1 MKRSDK
7 ITWHRTARVN
17 ARALKLLYKNY
28 PQTVLSRILYVI
40 WTALAPYAGIYL
52 AALIIDE
59 LAGARNTDRLVM
71 LVLITISVAAA
82 ISLVTA
88 LLNKWKNAQSSGQW
102 YNFEHIFAEKV
113 SSLDYVDIDKGE
125 TANLLSNIRQCQNGG
140 GWGLYRLLCNCE
152 DMFSALFT
160 MLGGIALTVTLFASR
175 VPDSAG
181 AYTVLNSPLFIVA
194 VVAVLLPVASI

>member
-1 MKRSDK
+1 MKKSDK
-7 ITWHRTARVN
+7 ITWRRTARIN

-113 SSLDYVDIDKGE
+113 S
-125 TANLLSNIRQCQNGG
+125 
-140 GWGLYRLLCNCE
+140 
-152 DMFSALFT
+152 
-160 MLGGIALTVTLFASR
+160 
-175 VPDSAG
+175 
-181 AYTVLNSPLFIVA
+181 
-194 VVAVLLPVASI
+194 